1 MGLFSIQL
9 LTRSLFLEEG
19 IPLVYFIANPPGA
32 PRISLLRAI
41 TDPDELAG
49 AKPENNSS
57 ALFTTETRVVRKNRS
72 AGVSPASEPRQ
83 LLLGQH
89 DLCRL
94 EAGDTFFLTTTEY
107 TERHG
112 EP

>member
-57 ALFTTETRVVRKNRS
+57 ALFTTE
-72 AGVSPASEPRQ
+72 
-83 LLLGQH
+83 
-89 DLCRL
+89 
-94 EAGDTFFLTTTEY
+94 Y
-107 TERHG
+107 TGREKKS
-112 EP
+112 